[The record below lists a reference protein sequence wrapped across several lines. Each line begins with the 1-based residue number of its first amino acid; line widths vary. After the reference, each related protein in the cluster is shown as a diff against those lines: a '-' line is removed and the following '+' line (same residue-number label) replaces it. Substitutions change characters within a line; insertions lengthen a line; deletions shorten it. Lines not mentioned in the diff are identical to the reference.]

1 MRSTQHN
8 FAPLL
13 LVLALAMCACLPCAA
28 AAPHAQAQDAAQQQQ
43 QSPQQQPVAVKSQV
57 DTAVKPSVDDAA
69 KSAFD
74 DTARGVALYKQT
86 KYKEA
91 IKQLRAVTKKSK
103 DDAQAWLYLG
113 MSYLRTDDT
122 KKATEALQTA
132 RRLRPTDVMTLNALA
147 VLFAR
152 RGEDSEAIGVAAE
165 AVKYGKQNFEA
176 HYLLAALNYRAGR
189 FPQALEGAEATL
201 KLNPTFP
208 SAHYLKGQTLLGL
221 SDQAQT
227 NAWNETPEVREMLSE
242 KSRVRYEE
250 AVQALEAFVRL
261 APDAPEVPKLREEL
275 THMRLYRDALSPS
288 NPNRSIYAARE
299 VTTKANIYSK
309 PEPMYT
315 ERARHNGVRGTVRVR
330 LVLGADGR
338 IHHIYATRRLPDG
351 LTEAAISAAQKI
363 KFTPA
368 IKDGRPVS
376 QFVTIEYN
384 FNIY

>member
-8 FAPLL
+8 FAPPPL
-13 LVLALAMCACLPCAA
+13 LVLALIMCACLPCLAA
-28 AAPHAQAQDAAQQQQ
+28 AARAQAQDAPQQQQ
-43 QSPQQQPVAVKSQV
+43 QSQQQQQQQSSQQPVEVKSQ
-57 DTAVKPSVDDAA
+57 VDDAA
-69 KSAFD
+69 KSASD
-74 DTARGVALYKQT
+74 DTARGVELYKQT

-91 IKQLRAVTKKSK
+91 IKQLRAATKKSR

-132 RRLRPTDVMTLNALA
+132 RRLRPADVMTLNALA
-147 VLFAR
+147 VLLAR
-152 RGEDSEAIGVAAE
+152 RGEDSEAIEVAAE

-189 FPQALEGAEATL
+189 FAQALEGAEATL

-208 SAHYLKGQTLLGL
+208 SAHYLKGQALLGL
-221 SDQAQT
+221 SDQAQS
-227 NAWNETPEVREMLSE
+227 NAWNETPEVRDMLSE

-288 NPNRSIYAARE
+288 NPNRSIYSGRE

-315 ERARHNGVRGTVRVR
+315 ERARRNGVRGTVRVR

-351 LTEAAISAAQKI
+351 LTEAAISAAEKI